1 MFAILYYYVE
11 QEEGNLHK
19 KKYVRENTQIKKLAI
34 SKIEFTRAFEE
45 DPVWLIPHKSIQ
57 HFWESMFNFGNTSPE
72 KFFLWE

>member
-1 MFAILYYYVE
+1 M
-11 QEEGNLHK
+11 
-19 KKYVRENTQIKKLAI
+19 AI

-57 HFWESMFNFGNTSPE
+57 HIWESMFNFGNTSPE